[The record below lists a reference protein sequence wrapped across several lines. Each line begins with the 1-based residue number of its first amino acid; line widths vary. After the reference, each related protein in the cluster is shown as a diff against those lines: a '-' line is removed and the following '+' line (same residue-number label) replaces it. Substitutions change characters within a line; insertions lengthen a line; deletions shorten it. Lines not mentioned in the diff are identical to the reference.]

1 MTTTSWKDS
10 LSTRQISGI
19 LEVLD
24 LCGDADDGRRFKEA
38 LVQAVSS
45 VFDVPDVTFFFGPTY
60 AELFADPAPILT
72 GATGHMFP
80 EYQERWQDKDIFA
93 LPEARGTLS
102 RLGFA
107 DLAQLSTLPA
117 PQRAYVEDYLYT
129 YGTGAASALH
139 LRFADGEAL
148 LGMFNQTR
156 AWDASDRLCMT
167 VLARQLRARSRFVTH
182 ADAATAPA
190 EDPGQAGPADPLDV
204 LSPRQFEVARLVGEG
219 MSNLEIAQCLSLSEL
234 TVKKYVSRI
243 FEATG
248 HRNRASL
255 AAAVH
260 RQSRVLTRTPGSPP
274 HASARS

>member
-1 MTTTSWKDS
+1 MGTSPWKET
-10 LSTRQISGI
+10 LSARQLSGI

-24 LCGDADDGRRFKEA
+24 LCGDAEDGHEFKQA

-45 VFDVPDVTFFFGPTY
+45 VFQVPDVTFFFGPSY

-72 GATGHMFP
+72 GATGSMFP
-80 EYQERWQDKDIFA
+80 EYQDRWQDKDVFA

-107 DLAQLSTLPA
+107 DLDQLTALPD

-129 YGTGAASALH
+129 YGTGTASALH

-148 LGMFNQTR
+148 VGMFNR
-156 AWDASDRLCMT
+156 HHPWEPSDRLTLT
-167 VLARQLRARSRFVTH
+167 VLARQLRARARHVTH
-182 ADAATAPA
+182 DDPAAGT
-190 EDPGQAGPADPLDV
+190 DVPGGPDDPLAV
-204 LSPRQFEVARLVGEG
+204 LSPRQVEVARLVSEG
-219 MSNLEIAQCLSLSEL
+219 MSNLDIARCLSLSEL
-234 TVKKYVSRI
+234 TIKKYVSRI

-260 RQSRVLTRTPGSPP
+260 RRDAVLMRG
-274 HASARS
+274 